1 MNQTEIMKEPR
12 DCFAVLQLFPEPY
25 RQKVRTALESAG
37 GSGVPD
43 RQPLS
48 IGGASHSR
56 QRYTCGLQEIRF
68 RIGRPVL
75 FYIDGEEWFATE
87 DGSLQKTLQPTLQWI
102 ASRKE
107 ILQIIQHICRYSMYA
122 YEEELGKGFI
132 STAFGCRVGVAGEVL
147 MGTDGSVKNIRCIS
161 SLNIRVAHEAKGIAG
176 AVLPYLYEEKKLCST
191 LLISP
196 PGCGKTTLLR
206 DIIRM
211 VSDGNRLAGG
221 MTVGVVD
228 ERSELAG
235 CCDGIAVNDLGMRTD
250 ILDGCLKAAG
260 MLMLLRSM
268 APDVVAVDE
277 LGDRED
283 TTALEQVLKCGCSVL
298 ATVHGGSYEELSRK
312 RFLQPLLQAGA
323 FQRYL
328 VLKHCDGTFFVE
340 QVRDGDGQLL
350 ASGLGMLRLI
360 GICLTLAGSF
370 GSGLAFCREKSRH
383 AGTLF
388 LLAELFLRMAEEIGY
403 SAERLPDVFSQMSVW
418 LAKDAENDS
427 FGKEE
432 ASALA
437 EALLHCA
444 DRLEQE
450 RSEPLEVVWN
460 AELGAWAAQTV
471 LSREEAEKLL
481 SFAKEQG
488 FPDRERQRQWMLR
501 LSGEFKSRAE
511 SVFEKAASEKRM
523 VLSVSLAAGALVVVL
538 FW

>member
-1 MNQTEIMKEPR
+1 MKLSTKIAASMG
-12 DCFAVLQLFPEPY
+12 CLAVLMAIMGGYLIMQ
-25 RQKVRTALESAG
+25 TAKINDS
-37 GSGVPD
+37 
-43 RQPLS
+43 
-48 IGGASHSR
+48 
-56 QRYTCGLQEIRF
+56 
-68 RIGRPVL
+68 
-75 FYIDGEEWFATE
+75 
-87 DGSLQKTLQPTLQWI
+87 
-102 ASRKE
+102 
-107 ILQIIQHICRYSMYA
+107 YSMIVEQMMPIRSNAGDIDKAATAYRLNEVLHLYA
-122 YEEELGKGFI
+122 TDPAAMKRYEE
-132 STAFGCRVGVAGEVL
+132 RQ
-147 MGTDGSVKNIRCIS
+147 
-161 SLNIRVAHEAKGIAG
+161 
-176 AVLPYLYEEKKLCST
+176 EKW
-191 LLISP
+191 
-196 PGCGKTTLLR
+196 
-206 DIIRM
+206 
-211 VSDGNRLAGG
+211 A
-221 MTVGVVD
+221 GVVAQGIKNLEGLLFRPAAKQAFQAYLAVRQAYMDTHQRLLTLSRENRTQEAVALLNGDSRAQYDAMD
-228 ERSELAG
+228 ESLEQMVQV
-235 CCDGIAVNDLGMRTD
+235 INKAVAEAN
-250 ILDGCLKAAG
+250 AAG
-260 MLMLLRSM
+260 DAMY
-268 APDVVAVDE
+268 A
-277 LGDRED
+277 
-283 TTALEQVLKCGCSVL
+283 
-298 ATVHGGSYEELSRK
+298 
-312 RFLQPLLQAGA
+312 
-323 FQRYL
+323 
-328 VLKHCDGTFFVE
+328 
-340 QVRDGDGQLL
+340 
-350 ASGLGMLRLI
+350 ASRLI

-403 SAERLPDVFSQMSVW
+403 SAERLPDVFSQRSVW

-471 LSREEAEKLL
+471 LSREEAKKLL

>member
-25 RQKVRTALESAG
+25 RQKVRMALESAG
-37 GSGVPD
+37 GRGVPD

-107 ILQIIQHICRYSMYA
+107 ILQII
-122 YEEELGKGFI
+122 
-132 STAFGCRVGVAGEVL
+132 GVAGEVL

-176 AVLPYLYEEKKLCST
+176 VVLPYLYEEKKLCST

-350 ASGLGMLRLI
+350 ASGLA
-360 GICLTLAGSF
+360 C
-370 GSGLAFCREKSRH
+370 
-383 AGTLF
+383 
-388 LLAELFLRMAEEIGY
+388 
-403 SAERLPDVFSQMSVW
+403 
-418 LAKDAENDS
+418 
-427 FGKEE
+427 
-432 ASALA
+432 
-437 EALLHCA
+437 CA
-444 DRLEQE
+444 
-450 RSEPLEVVWN
+450 
-460 AELGAWAAQTV
+460 
-471 LSREEAEKLL
+471 
-481 SFAKEQG
+481 
-488 FPDRERQRQWMLR
+488 
-501 LSGEFKSRAE
+501 
-511 SVFEKAASEKRM
+511 
-523 VLSVSLAAGALVVVL
+523 
-538 FW
+538 

>member
-1 MNQTEIMKEPR
+1 
-12 DCFAVLQLFPEPY
+12 
-25 RQKVRTALESAG
+25 
-37 GSGVPD
+37 
-43 RQPLS
+43 
-48 IGGASHSR
+48 
-56 QRYTCGLQEIRF
+56 
-68 RIGRPVL
+68 
-75 FYIDGEEWFATE
+75 
-87 DGSLQKTLQPTLQWI
+87 
-102 ASRKE
+102 
-107 ILQIIQHICRYSMYA
+107 
-122 YEEELGKGFI
+122 
-132 STAFGCRVGVAGEVL
+132 
-147 MGTDGSVKNIRCIS
+147 
-161 SLNIRVAHEAKGIAG
+161 
-176 AVLPYLYEEKKLCST
+176 
-191 LLISP
+191 
-196 PGCGKTTLLR
+196 
-206 DIIRM
+206 
-211 VSDGNRLAGG
+211 
-221 MTVGVVD
+221 
-228 ERSELAG
+228 
-235 CCDGIAVNDLGMRTD
+235 
-250 ILDGCLKAAG
+250 
-260 MLMLLRSM
+260 
-268 APDVVAVDE
+268 
-277 LGDRED
+277 
-283 TTALEQVLKCGCSVL
+283 
-298 ATVHGGSYEELSRK
+298 
-312 RFLQPLLQAGA
+312 
-323 FQRYL
+323 
-328 VLKHCDGTFFVE
+328 
-340 QVRDGDGQLL
+340 
-350 ASGLGMLRLI
+350 MLRLI

-471 LSREEAEKLL
+471 LSREEAKKLL

-511 SVFEKAASEKRM
+511 SVFEKAASEKGM

>member
-37 GSGVPD
+37 GRDVPD

-235 CCDGIAVNDLGMRTD
+235 
-250 ILDGCLKAAG
+250 
-260 MLMLLRSM
+260 
-268 APDVVAVDE
+268 
-277 LGDRED
+277 
-283 TTALEQVLKCGCSVL
+283 
-298 ATVHGGSYEELSRK
+298 
-312 RFLQPLLQAGA
+312 
-323 FQRYL
+323 
-328 VLKHCDGTFFVE
+328 
-340 QVRDGDGQLL
+340 
-350 ASGLGMLRLI
+350 
-360 GICLTLAGSF
+360 
-370 GSGLAFCREKSRH
+370 
-383 AGTLF
+383 
-388 LLAELFLRMAEEIGY
+388 
-403 SAERLPDVFSQMSVW
+403 
-418 LAKDAENDS
+418 
-427 FGKEE
+427 
-432 ASALA
+432 
-437 EALLHCA
+437 
-444 DRLEQE
+444 
-450 RSEPLEVVWN
+450 
-460 AELGAWAAQTV
+460 
-471 LSREEAEKLL
+471 
-481 SFAKEQG
+481 
-488 FPDRERQRQWMLR
+488 
-501 LSGEFKSRAE
+501 
-511 SVFEKAASEKRM
+511 
-523 VLSVSLAAGALVVVL
+523 
-538 FW
+538 

>member
-25 RQKVRTALESAG
+25 RQKVRMALESAG
-37 GSGVPD
+37 GRGVPD

-176 AVLPYLYEEKKLCST
+176 VVLPYLYEEKKLCST

-211 VSDGNRLAGG
+211 VSDGNRMAGG

-328 VLKHCDGTFFVE
+328 VLKHCDGIFFVE

-350 ASGLGMLRLI
+350 SGMLRLI

-471 LSREEAEKLL
+471 LSREEAKKLL